1 MRPVVRYLALGDSY
15 TVGEAVD
22 KELSFPFQLA
32 GRLAARAEVIP
43 TVVART
49 GWTTDELLQGLEESR
64 VSGIFDLVT
73 LLIGV
78 NNQYREY
85 DLQAFR
91 TEFSELLTRALGF
104 AGGRK
109 ERVMVISIPDWGVT
123 PFASGDKR
131 SSAQI
136 GAQIDRFNEICRE
149 VAGNAGIRFLSITED
164 SRRAASDPELTATDG
179 LHPSGMMY
187 EEWADRLAP
196 WAEELI

>member
-32 GRLAARAEVIP
+32 GRLAGRAEVIP

-49 GWTTDELLQGLEESR
+49 GWTTDELLQGLEESG
-64 VSGIFDLVT
+64 VSGTFDLVT

-131 SSAQI
+131 SAAEI
-136 GAQIDRFNEICRE
+136 AAQIDRFNGICRE

-164 SRRAASDPELTATDG
+164 SRRAASDPELTAADG
-179 LHPSGMMY
+179 LHPSGSMY
-187 EEWADRLAP
+187 GEWADRLAP
-196 WAEELI
+196 WADDLI

>member
-164 SRRAASDPELTATDG
+164 SRRAASDRELTATDG